1 MAGRTGKPRG
11 ILDNESVKLIY
22 AERVEEKR
30 RKTARSLELAQEYGV
45 SAKAIRDIWNR
56 RTWWHATQ
64 VLWTPEERRE
74 HESSWT
80 RRSKP
85 GRPPG
90 SKDTKPRKCKRRTLE
105 QLALAL
111 ETSEPANIAGST
123 QAACDGAGH
132 SNMLAYSNHDND
144 DEYDEEEEEDE
155 DEEDCDEEDVEK
167 DIESFDMIEEADTPS
182 SQSDPSSALN
192 ILVNHLLLAGCC
204 SFESIRVRKECQ
216 GFQLG
221 EACQSS
227 IDLGSSSTTTSNSST
242 VNFQRGFT
250 MAQEELLQDAL
261 EFMESSIRCEK
272 HTFDMILDIVLKLLK
287 QIAANSETV
296 LRRGRLVRCLDELST
311 GLYAIGI
318 LPTWLLDLNCHSAL
332 VDNA

>member
-1 MAGRTGKPRG
+1 MAGRTGRPRG

-105 QLALAL
+105 QLALA
-111 ETSEPANIAGST
+111 SESSGSAYHVGSS
-123 QAACDGAGH
+123 QAACEGQDHEGM
-132 SNMLAYSNHDND
+132 SRYRDEYDD
-144 DEYDEEEEEDE
+144 DEYDDDDDDEEEDE
-155 DEEDCDEEDVEK
+155 YDVDEDGDQDGDGRRGDSDNEK

-192 ILVNHLLLAGCC
+192 LLVCDR
-204 SFESIRVRKECQ
+204 FYYIK
-216 GFQLG
+216 
-221 EACQSS
+221 
-227 IDLGSSSTTTSNSST
+227 
-242 VNFQRGFT
+242 
-250 MAQEELLQDAL
+250 
-261 EFMESSIRCEK
+261 
-272 HTFDMILDIVLKLLK
+272 
-287 QIAANSETV
+287 
-296 LRRGRLVRCLDELST
+296 
-311 GLYAIGI
+311 
-318 LPTWLLDLNCHSAL
+318 
-332 VDNA
+332 